1 MTPRFRDWFY
11 PIGLTVLIYSTL
23 PVGPWIINFFNN
35 YIAKGCLSFSI
46 NLLLLII
53 GIVLFLICVI
63 RFKTREPIRYL
74 WLLAIFLAAFDII
87 QIPGSPAERIHF
99 LEYAIV
105 SILWWRVIRYY
116 SVSDWQS
123 YFTAFLLTAF
133 LGCLDECI
141 QFFLPN
147 RFFGFDDIIRNV
159 LGGALGVVYFALV
172 GRKKLIHQKVHCP
185 NRINEPEKY

>member
-1 MTPRFRDWFY
+1 LTPRFRDWFY

-35 YIAKGCLSFSI
+35 YIAKGYLSFSI

-105 SILWWRVIRYY
+105 GIFWWRALGYY
-116 SVSDWQS
+116 SINGRQI
-123 YFTAFLLTAF
+123 YFTAFLLTSS
-133 LGCLDECI
+133 LGCLDEMI

-147 RFFGFDDIIRNV
+147 RFYGYDDMIRNV
-159 LGGALGVVYFALV
+159 SGAAMGLAYWGLV
-172 GRKKLIHQKVHCP
+172 ERKKLAG
-185 NRINEPEKY
+185 